1 MSVYIPPQVHR
12 AVITNDYELLAK
24 LLEKKTM
31 KQLFTIYVRLKYLNL
46 NLYLDYIVR
55 LGREKR
61 RRYIVLR
68 TLEQA
73 LPSDVARY
81 ITIYV

>member
-12 AVITNDYELLAK
+12 AVITNDYELLAN
-24 LLEKKTM
+24 LLEHKTM

-46 NLYLDYIVR
+46 DLYLDYILR
-55 LGREKR
+55 LAREKR
-61 RRYIVLR
+61 RRYITQRV
-68 TLEQA
+68 LEQA
-73 LPSDVARY
+73 LPLDVARY